1 MAKFVDN
8 TGIGRCVEH
17 INTLLNGKAG
27 YKSKELSPRFMN
39 GIAFYTLGA
48 ITYGGSITQF
58 ILTDKEGTT
67 ASSALVTTDKVT
79 ELMQV
84 GDRLV
89 LVNCSSLRITVS
101 ALVYTDNSWSSSG
114 VSFPPGTQLTLI
126 QTSSGLKALTDASI
140 Q

>member
-1 MAKFVDN
+1 MTKFVDN
-8 TGIGRCVEH
+8 TGIERCVTRVQ
-17 INTLLNGKAG
+17 TLLNAKAG
-27 YKSKELSPRFMN
+27 YKSKELSPRVMN
-39 GIAFYTLGA
+39 GMAFYTLSGA
-48 ITYGGSITQF
+48 YYGGSITQY

-89 LVNCSSLRITVS
+89 LVNCSSLKITVS
-101 ALVYTDNSWSSSG
+101 ALVYTDNSWSSG
-114 VSFPPGTQLTLI
+114 VVPFSPGTQVTLI